1 MSNSNDFRFGLKQ
14 TMKGSW
20 EYTEGGGIMYYSTND
35 RFVVLKTP
43 TYSNYTSADIINMK
57 PPVNMFHTPL
67 IVHNGKKFLVFHEA
81 WALFHNESP
90 HIVEVFR
97 KRYCEKYTDTILVNT
112 YQIDGIHYLC
122 VIYKCIIKHLISLMT
137 EQLNIN
143 TEIDTLYIGV
153 SHEGDK
159 IHNLC
164 TSGNIRHHFKINK
177 ELLKYKSDLFSMK
190 SLSIKKITMEGHS
203 MYQSLEFE
211 GKKAA
216 YLELTRQKSNLI
228 DKVLGGHT
236 EFTLSDLDIIEELI
250 QEFDRVAKEVAEQE
264 EELKCEISNIPL
276 KEIVEKLQGIINI
289 EYGKILEFTSQ
300 KTKLIKSVLDGN
312 TEFTHSELDQIEEVI
327 QQCDKYIKSGKPN
340 GKISNII
347 TSLSLEEIIE
357 ELQGIINIECGK
369 TLWSYTEVRKVLS
382 LWRSQTVYNV
392 DKKTSLKQIQTAVLA
407 YAKEEVD
414 KKEEIYGNAVARL
427 FGCPLV
433 LKKMK

>member
-1 MSNSNDFRFGLKQ
+1 MILYSLLLMPNSNDFSFRLKQ

-20 EYTEGGGIMYYSTND
+20 EYTEGGGIMYHSTND

-43 TYSNYTSADIINMK
+43 THSNYTSADIINVK

-67 IVHNGKKFLVFHEA
+67 IVHNAKNFLVFHEA

-97 KRYCEKYTDTILVNT
+97 KRFCEKYTDTILVNT

-153 SHEGDK
+153 SHEDDK
-159 IHNLC
+159 IHTLC

-177 ELLKYKSDLFSMK
+177 ELLKYKSDLFSFK
-190 SLSIKKITMEGHS
+190 FLSNKKITIEGHS
-203 MYQSLEFE
+203 MYHSLEFE
-211 GKKAA
+211 GNKAA
-216 YLELTRQKSNLI
+216 YLELTPQKSNLI

-236 EFTLSDLDIIEELI
+236 EFTHSELDIIEELI
-250 QEFDRVAKEVAEQE
+250 QEFDRVAKQIAE
-264 EELKCEISNIPL
+264 EEGVKCEISNKPL
-276 KEIVEKLQGIINI
+276 E
-289 EYGKILEFTSQ
+289 
-300 KTKLIKSVLDGN
+300 D
-312 TEFTHSELDQIEEVI
+312 
-327 QQCDKYIKSGKPN
+327 
-340 GKISNII
+340 
-347 TSLSLEEIIE
+347 IIE

-382 LWRSQTVYNV
+382 LWRSQTVDNV
-392 DKKTSLKQIQTAVLA
+392 EKKTSLKEIQTAVLA

-414 KKEEIYGNAVARL
+414 KKQ
-427 FGCPLV
+427 
-433 LKKMK
+433 